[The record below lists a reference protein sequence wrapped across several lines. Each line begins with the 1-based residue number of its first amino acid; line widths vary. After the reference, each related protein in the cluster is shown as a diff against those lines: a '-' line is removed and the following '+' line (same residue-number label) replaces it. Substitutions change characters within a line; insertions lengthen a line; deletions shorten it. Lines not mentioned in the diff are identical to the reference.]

1 MDDERMLLLSLSQ
14 IEGLGNKAKK
24 ALLFHFGSAI
34 RVFSCTER
42 EVKGHPPSHEILLK
56 RIIES
61 GAVMSEFPPGT
72 KPLKN
77 NYPVRNR
84 LISGLSERVVI
95 VEAGGKERFAYHCG
109 FRAGAGKRDLCL
121 SGKI

>member
-42 EVKGHPPSHEILLK
+42 EVKGLCFS
-56 RIIES
+56 
-61 GAVMSEFPPGT
+61 AT
-72 KPLKN
+72 
-77 NYPVRNR
+77 
-84 LISGLSERVVI
+84 
-95 VEAGGKERFAYHCG
+95 
-109 FRAGAGKRDLCL
+109 GKRKLL
-121 SGKI
+121 